1 MYTKCTAV
9 QNGGL
14 VSIAVSMNA
23 KLEKVVN
30 VSLIR
35 GRVEKVGIL

>member
-1 MYTKCTAV
+1 MFAKILFELLA
-9 QNGGL
+9 
-14 VSIAVSMNA
+14 MNYERQR
-23 KLEKVVN
+23 LEKVVK